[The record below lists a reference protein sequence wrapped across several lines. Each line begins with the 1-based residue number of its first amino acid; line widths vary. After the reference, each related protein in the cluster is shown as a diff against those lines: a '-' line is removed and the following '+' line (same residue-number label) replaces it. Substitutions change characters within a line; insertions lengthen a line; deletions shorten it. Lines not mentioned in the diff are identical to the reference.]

1 MPVARGETQCQPR
14 CTTTRTPRSTRLMG
28 KTIAIVGY
36 GSQGHAHAQNLR
48 DSGMK
53 VIVGL
58 AEGSKSRAKAEADG
72 FDGSHRRRRSEGSGL
87 DHDPR
92 AGPGPGQDLRGVR
105 QGRPSAGK
113 TLLFAHGFAVRFGFV
128 SPPKDVNVVMVAPK
142 APGHRFR
149 ELFQEGAGVPGLV
162 AVEQDATGDAKEI
175 GLAYAKGLGL
185 TRAGVIETT
194 FTEECETDLFGEQAV
209 LCGGITELI
218 QAGFQTLVKAGYQPE
233 IAYFECLHEVK
244 LIVDQIYENGISYML
259 YSVSDTAEYGA
270 YYAGQ
275 KIVDEHV
282 RKAMQE
288 LLDRVQDGTFAKQ
301 WMAEN
306 ESGRGNFLQMR
317 CRVPGQPD
325 RDGRQGSARDDAVA
339 AQGQDPGRHFRITA
353 TRAEK
358 EHR

>member
-1 MPVARGETQCQPR
+1 MAATLYYDKDASLDPLV
-14 CTTTRTPRSTRLMG
+14 G

-72 FDGSHRRRRSEGSGL
+72 FDVFSVADAAKKADLIMILAPDQVQGKIYEQSVKDGL
-87 DHDPR
+87 T
-92 AGPGPGQDLRGVR
+92 
-105 QGRPSAGK
+105 AGK
-113 TLLFAHGFAVRFGFV
+113 TLLFAHGFSVRFGFV

-162 AVEQDATGDAKEI
+162 AVEQDATGNAKEI
-175 GLAYAKGLGL
+175 ALAYAKGLGL

-194 FTEECETDLFGEQAV
+194 FKEECETDLFGEQAV

-218 QAGFQTLVKAGYQPE
+218 QAGFQTLVRAGYQPE

-259 YSVSDTAEYGA
+259 YSVSDTAEYGS
-270 YYAGQ
+270 YYAGP
-275 KIVDEHV
+275 KVIDAHV
-282 RKAMQE
+282 RQSMQE
-288 LLDRVQDGTFAKQ
+288 LLDRVQDGTFAKL

-306 ESGRGNFLQMR
+306 ESGREHFLQMR
-317 CRVPGQPD
+317 ADSQNSQIEQVGKGLRAMMPWLHKGKTPVD
-325 RDGRQGSARDDAVA
+325 ISA
-339 AQGQDPGRHFRITA
+339 
-353 TRAEK
+353 
-358 EHR
+358 